1 MSRKQTLIRGTAV
14 LTITSLATRF
24 MGFFYRMF
32 LSHTFGEE
40 NVGLYQLVFPVYA
53 LGISLSCAGTQL
65 ALSRCAAREV
75 AAGHPEK
82 ARELLKTSLIF
93 TFFISCAIT
102 IGIQQNAD
110 SIAQNFLHDS
120 RCSELL
126 ILLSYAFPF
135 ASIHSCICGY
145 SLGLKQTRIP
155 AVSQLFEQIFRI
167 LSVFLICIYRS
178 RHQQTI
184 SVAFAVAGLALGE
197 IAASLYCLY
206 AVRRPKKKTKHVLPD
221 TPLSPTGFCHHFRTL
236 FQHALPLTAS
246 RVLLNIL
253 QSIEAVSIPVC
264 LQYYGMPVSQS
275 LQTYGVLTGM
285 ALPCILFPSAVT
297 NAISS
302 MLLPTVAE
310 LQETKD
316 RRKLRSVIVKITC
329 SCIFLGCFCCIV
341 LLIFGNWI
349 GTFLFKSTLAGSFIL
364 TLAWIC
370 PFLYTNT
377 VLLSTLNGLGKTT
390 YSFLINFLS
399 LGIRIVGVFLFIP
412 AAGISGYLAGL
423 LVSQIFLF
431 LCCIL
436 RLAAYTS
443 KC

>member
-1 MSRKQTLIRGTAV
+1 MSRKHTLIRGTAI
-14 LTITSLATRF
+14 LTITSFATRF

-40 NVGLYQLVFPVYA
+40 NVGLYQLIFPIYA
-53 LGISLSCAGTQL
+53 LAISLSCAGTQL

-82 ARELLKTSLIF
+82 ARQLLKTSLIF

-110 SIAQNFLHDS
+110 LIAQNFLHDS

-145 SLGLKQTRIP
+145 SLGLKQTKIP
-155 AVSQLFEQIFRI
+155 AVSQLFEQAFRI
-167 LSVFLICIYRS
+167 LSVFLLCVYRS

-206 AVRRPKKKTKHVLPD
+206 SVRHLRGKAQIAGSD
-221 TPLSPTGFCHHFRTL
+221 TTLSPGSFHHHFQTL
-236 FQHALPLTAS
+236 FRHALPLTAS
-246 RVLLNIL
+246 RVLLNLL
-253 QSIEAVSIPVC
+253 QGIEAVSIPVC
-264 LQYYGMPVSQS
+264 LQYYGMPASQS

-297 NAISS
+297 NALSS

-310 LQETKD
+310 LQEMKN
-316 RRKLRSVIVKITC
+316 RRKLRSVIIKITC
-329 SCIFLGCFCCIV
+329 SCIFLGCFCCII
-341 LLIFGNWI
+341 LLISGNWI
-349 GTFLFKSTLAGSFIL
+349 GSFLFKSPLAGSFIL

-377 VLLSTLNGLGKTT
+377 VLLSTINGLGKTT

-399 LGIRIVGVFLFIP
+399 LGIRITGVFLFIP
-412 AAGISGYLAGL
+412 TTGINGYLTGL
-423 LVSQIFLF
+423 LISQIFLF

-436 RLAAYTS
+436 RLAACTG

>member
-14 LTITSLATRF
+14 LTVTSLTTRF

-32 LSHTFGEE
+32 LSHAFGEE

-53 LGISLSCAGTQL
+53 LGISLSCAGMEL
-65 ALSRCAAREV
+65 ALSRCVAREA
-75 AAGHPEK
+75 AAGRPQK
-82 ARELLKTSLIF
+82 ARELLKTSLL
-93 TFFISCAIT
+93 ISFAVSCMIT
-102 IGIQQNAD
+102 IFIQWNAD
-110 SIAQNFLHDS
+110 TIARNFLHDS
-120 RCSELL
+120 RCKDLL

-135 ASIHSCICGY
+135 ASIHCCICGY

-155 AVSQLFEQIFRI
+155 AVSQLFEQSFRI
-167 LSVFLICIYRS
+167 LSVFLICVYRS
-178 RHQQTI
+178 GHRQNI
-184 SVAFAVAGLALGE
+184 SIAFAVAGFSLGE
-197 IAASLYCLY
+197 IAASFYCLY
-206 AVRRPKKKTKHVLPD
+206 SIRCSQKQSANECAAST
-221 TPLSPTGFCHHFRTL
+221 LSPAAFSRHFRTL
-236 FQHALPLTAS
+236 FSHTLPLTAS

-253 QSIEAVSIPVC
+253 QSVEAVSIPVS

-310 LQETKD
+310 LQEMKD
-316 RRKLRSVIVKITC
+316 RQKLRSIILKITC
-329 SCIFLGCFCCIV
+329 SCIFLGCFCCTA
-341 LLIFGNWI
+341 LLIFGDWI
-349 GTFLFKSTLAGSFIL
+349 GNFLFKSPLAGSFIL

-377 VLLSTLNGLGKTT
+377 VLLSTINGLGKTT
-390 YSFLINFLS
+390 YSFLINLLS
-399 LGIRIVGVFLFIP
+399 LCIRITGVFLFIP

-423 LVSQIFLF
+423 LISQIFLF

-436 RLAAYTS
+436 RLSVYTR

>member
-1 MSRKQTLIRGTAV
+1 MSRKQTLIRGTVV

-24 MGFFYRMF
+24 MGFFYRIF

-40 NVGLYQLVFPVYA
+40 NVGLYQLIFPVYA

-75 AAGHPEK
+75 AAGRPEK
-82 ARELLKTSLIF
+82 TKELLKTSLIF
-93 TFFISCAIT
+93 TFLISCVIT
-102 IGIQQNAD
+102 IFIQQNAD
-110 SIAQNFLHDS
+110 TIAQNFLHDS

-126 ILLSYAFPF
+126 ILLAYAFPF

-145 SLGLKQTRIP
+145 SLGLKQTKIP
-155 AVSQLFEQIFRI
+155 AVSQLFEQVFRI
-167 LSVFLICIYRS
+167 LSVFLICVYRS
-178 RHQQTI
+178 GHQQTI

-206 AVRRPKKKTKHVLPD
+206 AVRRPKSGTKQAFPNA
-221 TPLSPTGFCHHFRTL
+221 PLSPASFCHHFRTL

-275 LQTYGVLTGM
+275 LQIYGVLTGM

-310 LQETKD
+310 LQEMKN
-316 RRKLRSVIVKITC
+316 RRKLRSVIVRITC
-329 SCIFLGCFCCIV
+329 SCIFLGCFCCIA

-377 VLLSTLNGLGKTT
+377 VLLSTINGLGKTT

-399 LGIRIVGVFLFIP
+399 LGIRIIGVFLFIP
-412 AAGISGYLAGL
+412 TAGINGYLTGL
-423 LVSQIFLF
+423 LISQIFLF
-431 LCCIL
+431 LCCVL
-436 RLAAYTS
+436 RLAVYTG
-443 KC
+443 KR

>member
-1 MSRKQTLIRGTAV
+1 MSRKQTLIRGTAI

-40 NVGLYQLVFPVYA
+40 NVGLYQLVFPVHA

-93 TFFISCAIT
+93 TFFISCTIT

-155 AVSQLFEQIFRI
+155 AVSQLFEQLFRI
-167 LSVFLICIYRS
+167 LSVFLICVYRS

-206 AVRRPKKKTKHVLPD
+206 AVRRPKKKTKHVLSD
-221 TPLSPTGFCHHFRTL
+221 TPLSPIGFCHHFQTL

-316 RRKLRSVIVKITC
+316 RRKLRSVIVRITC